1 MEQTAK
7 GNVSLYVVLVF
18 AFCTLTYF
26 FHPGPMAAMWGPAV
40 AAIIASLLRR
50 RSLKRKF
57 GDGALISHFDL
68 LTWCGNPTAITR
80 AILPN

>member
-26 FHPGPMAAMWGPAV
+26 FHLGSMAAMWGPAV
-40 AAIIASLLRR
+40 AAMVVVRW
-50 RSLKRKF
+50 
-57 GDGALISHFDL
+57 ALARPPVGVQVPLAGS
-68 LTWCGNPTAITR
+68 
-80 AILPN
+80 